1 MDLRMP
7 DGTLIT
13 GVPDNVNKADVI
25 KRYQAYNAPKI
36 ADDGRTPEPFSDE
49 GPIGLPALNQA
60 KMQEDK
66 LSPLQELLNIGKR
79 GASQINQTIAGAGY
93 NLGAYDPASYAERM
107 RINQREYQAAAP
119 SQGIQE
125 GMARLQ
131 QASSTGSF
139 TDVLSEMA
147 HPQNYPAVASLVAE
161 SAISSAPII
170 PMSVIG
176 GVLGGPVGTAVA
188 TGLGS
193 FGMEFGSAVGDLLD
207 KKNIDSSDPVA
218 VRRALDDPKFLE
230 EARDRAVKRGIPVA
244 AFDALSAGFAGKFIG
259 SFERALANNT
269 IKGTVTKAATIAAA
283 KEAGLQ
289 VGAGMAGEKIA
300 QAVTGENKPL
310 DVIMEGLAELPGG
323 IGEVAT
329 NVRAGR
335 ARDQEN
341 VPAAPAQ
348 PSPVAPVAPPP
359 VEPTAPPTPPAAP
372 TSPVAPIAPVAPVAL
387 VEPPEDEN
395 APSQDMNAMLEEMGL
410 APIKP
415 VAAQQVEPRVEAAP
429 SESQNTQAMLDELTG
444 EAPAKEPKAKPLI
457 ERIGLPK
464 GPARPNAKNDEISF
478 DDAILLQKMM
488 VKTVEDG
495 LTTGKNRQQIV
506 DQLVNLTKDGI
517 TPADFSRINDYM
529 TERGVQEEPKPA
541 PLLPKV
547 EETKVEKTPKL
558 PPKVEQVASFPMGE
572 NTEYHVLKTPT
583 GYTANMFDK
592 DAGKYV
598 PGSAKM
604 FPTKTFGDEAQTK
617 AVDYVKEQAEK
628 AAKFNP
634 VEKPQEVVTPPE
646 KTKTFPSHLSP
657 EFQAAY
663 ENHLKS
669 ADAANKAKS
678 MAKVGTATEA
688 QAQPFIDRAEKARA
702 DMYEALFKERD
713 NLSPENKE
721 TIDLAQRAID
731 VGQRGFAE
739 GMLSNIIKNRPPTP
753 QDMDFRRTRTAEL
766 ETQAKPKENVPVKE
780 THNLD
785 TLFENQSLDKKRLD
799 NLGTFD
805 DRTKESIAKTNEYL
819 QKLADAI
826 NAKGFR
832 VFEGHASMPQ
842 DVKNL
847 KDAFTNLHAGA
858 SRVLL
863 DTQHVAGKE
872 ARKSKKSH
880 GEQNV
885 EIQAAQKKLNKSH
898 IEQNKDIEKARDLL
912 GEIKRKEPKSAFK
925 RDELQGTPAPLPEEI
940 SAAEETVRLNKQ
952 DINKAKRAS
961 YSLWTA
967 LKGTL
972 TAGNVADLGN
982 EYRMLKAG
990 KGKQGTDISSLVH
1003 SKALDPFLPFK
1014 MRTDS
1019 DTYDELDAVEEIKS
1033 RLMAKNYLTYEAEME
1048 IEQLMGSTQ
1057 DAEAQIREYLTL
1069 KEVNELIDQAAD
1081 EQREADL
1088 DARTLES
1095 EREEGAIGAGENELA
1110 LTGQTPE
1117 EVRAAERAK
1126 EDRLKADK
1134 EAEAK
1139 AKADEGVEDFTLTGS
1154 NRPADIAAAQG
1165 QESLFGESSEQKALA
1180 EVKKGLVRFAS
1191 GMSGL
1196 SDLETGARARSGHL
1210 NYGVGVDVGL
1220 LSNNAIDSIANAV
1233 LNSRVPIF
1241 IDSGAFSNFR
1251 QNLKGNG
1258 PKPLDFNK
1266 ILAKYDQ
1273 ITEAIQNQNEEE
1285 RTDYPRPIIVMPD
1298 VVGDQA
1304 ASLELIKQHKSW
1316 IIPEIKFNVTQPMI
1330 PIQKGELTLSQVY
1343 DELVNTLGTDDFIVG
1358 VPSQAE
1364 AVSKSELTEF
1374 LRESQPK
1381 KIHFLGA
1388 ASDKKLTPL
1397 LNIVATESPDTK
1409 VTADASK
1416 VRSAI
1421 LDGVA
1426 QGKTREQAIMD
1437 ALMEEED
1444 PGVLLDNFGPQ
1455 LTDESNVIDGTDLVR
1470 EIGKE
1475 KQLLLIADES
1485 NKLSANETAALEEEY
1500 GAKRGSNEF
1509 LERLHADVF
1518 NFITQGAKSIKNRIR
1533 PIINKIANS
1542 LLSVAIVLNPSFI
1555 TKPNIIA
1562 VPQYETRTEAV
1573 YAEVPKEAK
1582 ARMSPAAQQ
1591 IYSVVYPA
1599 IKAELI
1605 ENNKF
1610 FIVTDKPMARNFIFN
1625 PDGSLL
1631 MDKKVLLSKS
1641 MGDFLP
1647 AGSNDIDANKITPA
1661 GLYNLGLRDA
1671 SRSKG
1676 EAETAGEYDYGKVFV
1691 IEHAGEGRHGPYS
1704 MTIMHS
1710 VWTHE
1715 KDAAQRLAALKTEA
1729 PNVSRYSFGCINV
1742 DKATFGDLVK
1752 NHLSQMDGA
1761 KLFIVPDSAT
1771 NAMDFVNGKATYRD
1785 DMMRQRVEPITKE
1798 VKTPIKE
1805 ARAVENEK
1813 MAAREEKF
1821 YNIVQFEP
1829 EFEEEKK
1836 RNPSFKRAVSG
1847 LNNYRNKGMLTDEE
1861 FALRVAEELEADND
1875 RKSNVITP
1883 TRKRGILHIKAR
1895 MNAEANRGTISK
1907 EAVDLA
1913 EWFMNQNPSLV
1924 DDLGISIKAKEL
1936 GTGGFYSSMARVM
1949 TLMKYGGNEE
1959 TPVHEIL
1966 HHTERMMP
1974 TDIQNSIR
1982 KEWLQQLLKAQKNAK
1997 TPEEKIYFAAL
2008 MNGHFDDNNSLNIVV
2023 KDKSGNVDKSV
2034 NKFLF
2039 DSIAAA
2045 EAFTGSRPNSME
2057 LAKFLLQNSDL
2068 PIENYR
2074 FMNPSEFWA
2083 VNGSRIVAGD
2093 YASVQGSIL
2102 TKLKNWLG
2110 KLAEKIKSLFGFRSD
2125 APIIRALES
2134 LSKSDGRFKTKDML
2148 VAGEYKSINQIQG
2161 QMFPAA
2167 PAQQV
2172 GSNQGGGS
2180 PPVGRSQF
2188 YNYAGQP
2195 APAATFDSPD
2205 DTKLD
2210 KFLRAIQ
2217 DKHIDTKRLIQTIR
2231 ATGAQVMNDFNAYLK
2246 EELYHGRTAS
2256 RINDFLRFELL
2267 PLVKEMDKYKI
2278 DLPELDKYLHF
2289 RHAKERNAE
2298 IAKINPSLPDA
2309 GSGLKDAEVDTYFR
2323 TISPNRKKQLDLI
2336 ANKVDAIIKGT
2347 QQALVDGGLEE
2358 QNTIDLWNK
2367 IYAHYVPLQRS
2378 EEELDFVNHGS
2389 GLGQGYGTKGK
2400 FSRPAYGSLK
2410 TVVDVFSNIALQRE
2424 RAIIRS
2430 EKARVGKALYGLAL
2444 QNPNPKFWLAVNPD
2458 AIKNKKKLYAEL
2470 TALGLTPAEA
2480 ANIIQEPRVATKDPL
2495 TGLVRYQVNPALR
2508 NSPNVFPVRINGKDR
2523 YIFFN
2528 NKDER
2533 ANNIVKAMKNLDT
2546 EQLNTVFGVV
2556 GDFTRWIA
2564 AVNTQYNPVFGA
2576 WNFARDAGGAVFNLS
2591 TTPIANKKSKVIAGI
2606 FPAMFAIY
2614 GDLRAGRAG
2623 AKVVSPLAAWNDRF
2637 LKAGGA
2643 TGYSEQF
2650 SRGRSKISGETLETV
2665 VEKELGKLNH
2675 GNVRQ
2680 ATQAV
2685 FDWLSDYNDAME
2697 NAVRLSAFKVAVE
2710 SGMTDDDA
2718 ASLAKNLTVNF
2729 NRKGSSSPT
2738 WQALFAFFN
2747 ASVQGTARLAETL
2760 AGPAGK
2766 KIMAGGIALGVF
2778 QALALALAGYDDDEP
2793 PQYLKDKNLIIPG
2806 PGGKYAIIPMPLG
2819 LNVIPGMGRIATE
2832 YFLGKMGL
2840 ITGAKGAGSKAI
2852 DMLGLL
2858 TDTFNPLG
2866 GGTLAQVIT
2875 PTIADPI
2882 IAIATNKDA
2891 FGRPISKQ
2899 DLSNRPTPGYT
2910 RSRENANVLAQGLS
2924 QFLNYASGGTKDVKG
2939 AISPTADQIS
2949 YLAGQYTG
2957 GVGRE
2962 ITKAIDTGKA
2972 LLTGEDLPSYKV
2984 PIVGKLYGETSS
2996 PSAVQDKFY
3005 KNVVIMS
3012 EHEDTIKGMAK
3023 RHEDSREY
3031 RADNPEAK
3039 LWQQANTIENQ
3050 VSALNKQRKL
3060 LIERGAPQAVIDRNR
3075 ETKTRL
3081 MNNFNEKVKSIQIPA
3096 QTANQ

>member
-1 MDLRMP
+1 MPIARFELPDGRIGRFEVP
-7 DGTLIT
+7 DGT
-13 GVPDNVNKADVI
+13 
-25 KRYQAYNAPKI
+25 
-36 ADDGRTPEPFSDE
+36 TPEQAMQLISSNLSSLIPKE
-49 GPIGLPALNQA
+49 EPAQQVEA
-60 KMQEDK
+60 
-66 LSPLQELLNIGKR
+66 P
-79 GASQINQTIAGAGY
+79 
-93 NLGAYDPASYAERM
+93 
-107 RINQREYQAAAP
+107 AAP
-119 SQGIQE
+119 T
-125 GMARLQ
+125 ANLTP
-131 QASSTGSF
+131 A
-139 TDVLSEMA
+139 
-147 HPQNYPAVASLVAE
+147 PPAVSTAAPTAGKPWWAPFAE
-161 SAISSAPII
+161 SATGEAELGKQLGPK
-170 PMSVIG
+170 
-176 GVLGGPVGTAVA
+176 VLGGPFVQDVAAALQNTPTYAKAAAQAVAGGNTPEDLTSQTDWRHDTIAEARNLSKQNAKDPALQEEYILGITRQKIQELPQNAMFSVISMGAGLAAGAAGLVAGPVSAYAAGTAASGLAAYRMDTNGFLRDIREHLDEGSIKA
-188 TGLGS
+188 TGKPLTDKQWLDYAKQYNSLVQEHGLWEAVPEALG
-193 FGMEFGSAVGDLLD
+193 
-207 KKNIDSSDPVA
+207 N
-218 VRRALDDPKFLE
+218 ALGAKL
-230 EARDRAVKRGIPVA
+230 G
-244 AFDALSAGFAGKFIG
+244 
-259 SFERALANNT
+259 
-269 IKGTVTKAATIAAA
+269 ATIF
-283 KEAGLQ
+283 KEAGKGLLGTLKSF
-289 VGAGMAGEKIA
+289 GATALEFGNELGTETITQTGQHNTEVDAGLSDQPKRSFVNPSDIAQSAKEVLPDVLLLSGMMAGGAHIA
-300 QAVTGENKPL
+300 GKVYDNTNFGRNKQIA
-310 DVIMEGLAELPGG
+310 DAIK
-323 IGEVAT
+323 
-329 NVRAGR
+329 
-335 ARDQEN
+335 EN
-341 VPAAPAQ
+341 VKSGDFSPDKIRKEAIARLDPNSYNQELIQPAETVDRNKRLPA
-348 PSPVAPVAPPP
+348 VIAPP
-359 VEPTAPPTPPAAP
+359 EQ
-372 TSPVAPIAPVAPVAL
+372 
-387 VEPPEDEN
+387 PPEDT
-395 APSQDMNAMLEEMGL
+395 
-410 APIKP
+410 
-415 VAAQQVEPRVEAAP
+415 QQVEPRVEAAP

-457 ERIGLPK
+457 ERIGLPQ

-478 DDAILLQKMM
+478 DDAILLKKMM

-517 TPADFSRINDYM
+517 TPHDFSRINDYM
-529 TERGVQEEPKPA
+529 TERGVKEPPEVEEPK
-541 PLLPKV
+541 
-547 EETKVEKTPKL
+547 T
-558 PPKVEQVASFPMGE
+558 
-572 NTEYHVLKTPT
+572 
-583 GYTANMFDK
+583 
-592 DAGKYV
+592 
-598 PGSAKM
+598 
-604 FPTKTFGDEAQTK
+604 
-617 AVDYVKEQAEK
+617 
-628 AAKFNP
+628 P

-766 ETQAKPKENVPVKE
+766 ETQAKPKENVPIKE

-858 SRVLL
+858 SRILL

-912 GEIKRKEPKSAFK
+912 GEIKRKEPKSMFK
-925 RDELQGTPAPLPEEI
+925 REDMQGKPAPEPEEI
-940 SAAEETVRLNKQ
+940 VNAHEQIKYAKQ
-952 DINKAKRAS
+952 GQNKAKKQSR
-961 YSLWTA
+961 SLWSA
-967 LKGTL
+967 LSGSL
-972 TAGNVADLGN
+972 TESNVSNLPPDGGYHL
-982 EYRMLKAG
+982 LKAG
-990 KGKQGTDISSLVH
+990 KGKQAVDLSTRIANGD
-1003 SKALDPFLPFK
+1003 LDDFLPYEMRHDHPDFDFK
-1014 MRTDS
+1014 DAEEEIYAKLTEKNYV
-1019 DTYDELDAVEEIKS
+1019 TYDAEIEIK
-1033 RLMAKNYLTYEAEME
+1033 
-1048 IEQLMGSTQ
+1048 QLMGSIE
-1057 DAEAQIREYLTL
+1057 DAEDQIREYLTL

-1165 QESLFGESSEQKALA
+1165 QESLFGEPAEERSLTVKPKETSEAYNKALEESRQVSKEFMKQQEA
-1180 EVKKGLVRFAS
+1180 Y
-1191 GMSGL
+1191 
-1196 SDLETGARARSGHL
+1196 RARTISDEEFL
-1210 NYGVGVDVGL
+1210 KSRKEYD
-1220 LSNNAIDSIANAV
+1220 IAMTKFDKAFAV
-1233 LNSRVPIF
+1233 ESKDI
-1241 IDSGAFSNFR
+1241 
-1251 QNLKGNG
+1251 
-1258 PKPLDFNK
+1258 PLD
-1266 ILAKYDQ
+1266 D
-1273 ITEAIQNQNEEE
+1273 
-1285 RTDYPRPIIVMPD
+1285 P
-1298 VVGDQA
+1298 
-1304 ASLELIKQHKSW
+1304 
-1316 IIPEIKFNVTQPMI
+1316 
-1330 PIQKGELTLSQVY
+1330 
-1343 DELVNTLGTDDFIVG
+1343 
-1358 VPSQAE
+1358 
-1364 AVSKSELTEF
+1364 
-1374 LRESQPK
+1374 
-1381 KIHFLGA
+1381 
-1388 ASDKKLTPL
+1388 
-1397 LNIVATESPDTK
+1397 NI
-1409 VTADASK
+1409 
-1416 VRSAI
+1416 
-1421 LDGVA
+1421 
-1426 QGKTREQAIMD
+1426 
-1437 ALMEEED
+1437 
-1444 PGVLLDNFGPQ
+1444 
-1455 LTDESNVIDGTDLVR
+1455 IDGTDLVKD
-1470 EIGKE
+1470 IGKE

-1813 MAAREEKF
+1813 IAARREEKF

-1836 RNPSFKRAVSG
+1836 RNPSFKRAVTG
-1847 LNNYRNKGMLTDEE
+1847 LNKYRNKGMLTDEE
-1861 FALRVAEELEADND
+1861 FALKVAEELDADNN
-1875 RKSNVITP
+1875 RKSNELTP
-1883 TRKRGILHIKAR
+1883 SRKRGILHIKSR

-1936 GTGGFYSSMARVM
+1936 GTGGFYNNMARVM

-1997 TPEEKIYFAAL
+1997 TPQEKIYFAAL

-2039 DSIAAA
+2039 DSIGAAK
-2045 EAFTGSRPNSME
+2045 AFTGSRPNSME

-2148 VAGEYKSINQIQG
+2148 GAGEYKSINQIQG

-2172 GSNQGGGS
+2172 GSNISGQQGNMFPPGPPSKRNVFGG
-2180 PPVGRSQF
+2180 
-2188 YNYAGQP
+2188 P
-2195 APAATFDSPD
+2195 APKNSWELAPETKLGHLINTLDYKIHDKHVDTRQVQAAITKNAGLIDDTFD
-2205 DTKLD
+2205 
-2210 KFLRAIQ
+2210 
-2217 DKHIDTKRLIQTIR
+2217 
-2231 ATGAQVMNDFNAYLK
+2231 AYMK
-2246 EELYHGRTAS
+2246 EELYHSRTANE
-2256 RINDFLRFELL
+2256 IKDFLKKDLSPIIGDLIKDRLS
-2267 PLVKEMDKYKI
+2267 I
-2278 DLPELDKYLHF
+2278 DDLEQYLHN
-2289 RHAKERNAE
+2289 RHAEERNDAIAQINPRFADVDNE
-2298 IAKINPSLPDA
+2298 PGSGIGTKAARDYFKNLDPTKAAQLAKIA
-2309 GSGLKDAEVDTYFR
+2309 A
-2323 TISPNRKKQLDLI
+2323 
-2336 ANKVDAIIKGT
+2336 KVDDIIKGT
-2347 QQALVDGGLEE
+2347 QKILVDRGLET
-2358 QNTIDLWNK
+2358 QQTIDNWNGAYK
-2367 IYAHYVPLQRS
+2367 HYIPLMRDQ
-2378 EEELDFVNHGS
+2378 EELDFMHNGA
-2389 GLGQGYGTKGK
+2389 GLGKGFQVK
-2400 FSRPAYGSLK
+2400 GSASKRAYGSTK
-2410 TVVDVFSNIALQRE
+2410 SVVDILANIAIQRE
-2424 RAIIRS
+2424 SAVIRS
-2430 EKARVGKALYGLAL
+2430 EKARIGRALYGLAL
-2444 QNPNPKFWLAVNPD
+2444 KNPNPDFWLPVNPD
-2458 AIKNKKKLYAEL
+2458 AIKNKAALYQEL
-2470 TALGLTPAEA
+2470 IAMGLPISVAQ
-2480 ANIIQEPRVATKDPL
+2480 NFIQEPKTPSIDPL
-2495 TGLVRYQVNPALR
+2495 TGQVRYTINAGLR
-2508 NSPNVFPVRINGKDR
+2508 SSHNVFPVRINGKDR

-2528 NKDER
+2528 TKDP
-2533 ANNIVKAMKNLDT
+2533 KAIRMAQAMSNLDAQT
-2546 EQLNTVFGVV
+2546 LGGLLGTTALI
-2556 GDFTRWIA
+2556 TRWIA
-2564 AVNTQYNPVFGA
+2564 SVNTQYNPVFGVV
-2576 WNFARDAGGAVFNLS
+2576 NFYRDTKGAMLNMTNTPLAGMQKEVLSHVF
-2591 TTPIANKKSKVIAGI
+2591 
-2606 FPAMFAIY
+2606 FAMFAIIQNERASRNNKTVTNPY
-2614 GDLRAGRAG
+2614 SVLYDRFRRAGGTTGFREAFAKGNFSGKDTTIIERLWKEETQG
-2623 AKVVSPLAAWNDRF
+2623 AAMK
-2637 LKAGGA
+2637 KAR
-2643 TGYSEQF
+2643 Y
-2650 SRGRSKISGETLETV
+2650 I
-2665 VEKELGKLNH
+2665 
-2675 GNVRQ
+2675 
-2680 ATQAV
+2680 
-2685 FDWLSDYNDAME
+2685 FDALSDYNEAME
-2697 NAVRLSAFKVAVE
+2697 NAVRLSIFKVALDHNLSE
-2710 SGMTDDDA
+2710 ERA
-2718 ASLAKNLTVNF
+2718 ASLGKNITINF
-2729 NRKGSSSPT
+2729 NRKGQSTPLF
-2738 WQALFAFFN
+2738 QALYAFFN
-2747 ASVQGTARLAETL
+2747 PAVQGTVLVGKTL
-2760 AGPAGK
+2760 AGPAGR
-2766 KIMAGGIALGVF
+2766 KIVAGGLAIGVL
-2778 QALALALAGYDDDEP
+2778 QALWMAAAGFDADEP
-2793 PQYLKDKNLIIPG
+2793 PDYVRDKNFIIPIG
-2806 PGGKYAIIPMPLG
+2806 NKKYLTLPMPPG
-2819 LNVIPGMGRIATE
+2819 YNVIPGLSRIITE
-2832 YFLGKMGL
+2832 YILGQNHL
-2840 ITGAKGAGSKAI
+2840 ISGGKP
-2852 DMLGLL
+2852 L
-2858 TDTFNPLG
+2858 TDAAAQILTLFLDSFNPLG
-2866 GGTLAQVIT
+2866 GGSLLQMVSPTVI
-2875 PTIADPI
+2875 DPI
-2882 IAIATNKDA
+2882 AATSMNKDA
-2891 FGRPISKQ
+2891 FGRPIFKE
-2899 DLSNRPTPGYT
+2899 DLSTKPTPGFM
-2910 RSRENANVLAQGLS
+2910 RSRENATQVS
-2924 QFLNYASGGTKDVKG
+2924 QWIAEFLNYVSSPAGTHYTKG
-2939 AISPTADQIS
+2939 KWSPTADEIDYYAGQVGGGAAREVIKAAELAKSAFTSEPVPS
-2949 YLAGQYTG
+2949 YRIPLAGRFYGDAKSQS
-2957 GVGRE
+2957 
-2962 ITKAIDTGKA
+2962 AI
-2972 LLTGEDLPSYKV
+2972 
-2984 PIVGKLYGETSS
+2984 
-2996 PSAVQDKFY
+2996 QDKFY
-3005 KNVVIMS
+3005 NNITLMNKYGNEITNIQKSGQDPSKYMRAHPEAQLYNAASNFNNAINEMNKNKKNMLKNKLPLKDI
-3012 EHEDTIKGMAK
+3012 
-3023 RHEDSREY
+3023 REY
-3031 RADNPEAK
+3031 EAQK
-3039 LWQQANTIENQ
+3039 YQIMKTFNDQ
-3050 VSALNKQRKL
+3050 VASAQKQR
-3060 LIERGAPQAVIDRNR
+3060 
-3075 ETKTRL
+3075 
-3081 MNNFNEKVKSIQIPA
+3081 
-3096 QTANQ
+3096 